1 MRCWHKELYSMG
13 KTAIILGASGLTGG
27 FLLQKLLE
35 DTSYSHIKIFA
46 RSPLRAKHEKVT
58 EYIGDLL
65 NLEAFQSYFTG
76 DVVFCCIG
84 TTLKKTPDKNL
95 YRKIDFG
102 IPATAAKLCKSND
115 ISNLVVISS
124 LGANTKSSF
133 FYPRT
138 KGEMEASVLS
148 YAIENTYLL
157 QPSFITGKRT
167 ESRFLEYVGLCIT
180 KLLSF
185 VMVGPLRKFKSIT
198 AISLAKAMH
207 TLAEGSK
214 TTATRIPSDQIV
226 KLIQSNT

>member
-27 FLLQKLLE
+27 FLLKELLE
-35 DTSYSHIKIFA
+35 DANYSQIKIFA
-46 RSPLRAKHEKVT
+46 RSPLRTKHEKVT

-65 NLEAFQSYFTG
+65 SLEVFQSDFTG
-76 DVVFCCIG
+76 DVVFCCVG

-102 IPATAAKLCKSND
+102 IPVTTAKLCKVNN
-115 ISNLVVISS
+115 ISTLVVISS
-124 LGANTKSSF
+124 LGANAKSSF

-138 KGEMEASVLS
+138 KGEMEVSVLS
-148 YAIENTYLL
+148 YGIESTYLL

-167 ESRFLEYVGLCIT
+167 ESRFLEYVGFCIT

-185 VMVGPLRKFKSIT
+185 VLVGPLKKFKSIA
-198 AISLAKAMH
+198 AITLAKAMH
-207 TLAEGSK
+207 TLAEGSN

>member
-1 MRCWHKELYSMG
+1 MG

-27 FLLQKLLE
+27 FLLKELIE
-35 DTSYSHIKIFA
+35 DANYAQIKIFA
-46 RSPLRAKHEKVT
+46 RSPLKTKHKKVT

-65 NLEAFQSYFTG
+65 NLETFQSDFIG

-102 IPATAAKLCKSND
+102 IPVASAKLCKANN
-115 ISNLVVISS
+115 ISTLVVISS
-124 LGANTKSSF
+124 LGANANSSF

-157 QPSFITGKRT
+157 QPSFIIGKRT

-185 VMVGPLRKFKSIT
+185 VMVGPLKKFKSIA
-198 AISLAKAMH
+198 AITLAKAMH
-207 TLAEGSK
+207 KLAEANHTTSK
-214 TTATRIPSDQIV
+214 CIPSDQIV